1 MMFDVYTVT
10 FFGHRYVDQIVKIEY
25 ALEDIIGKLL
35 REQEYVEFL
44 LGRDGEFDLI
54 VASCVKKCQKR
65 IRDDNSSM
73 TWVLPYSTAEL
84 SNNMKEYEDYYD
96 SIEICEE
103 ASRSHPKAAITKR
116 NQSMIDRSDLVIC
129 YVEHESGGAYKAMKY
144 AEKAGKTVI
153 NIADH
158 SNEN

>member
-1 MMFDVYTVT
+1 
-10 FFGHRYVDQIVKIEY
+10 
-25 ALEDIIGKLL
+25 
-35 REQEYVEFL
+35 
-44 LGRDGEFDLI
+44 
-54 VASCVKKCQKR
+54 
-65 IRDDNSSM
+65 
-73 TWVLPYSTAEL
+73 
-84 SNNMKEYEDYYD
+84 MKEYEDYYD

-116 NQSMIDRSDLVIC
+116 NQSMIDRADLVVC

-144 AEKAGKTVI
+144 AEKTGKTVI